1 MITRKEAEAVV
12 LDRLNA
18 TAPSTHRAAVMD
30 AWAKPYGWVVL
41 YDSEAYVRDGDDMK
55 RFFGN
60 GPTVVMHDGTVHPLG
75 SARPA
80 LAEVEAF
87 EQERGFLAR

>member
-1 MITRKEAEAVV
+1 MITRKEAEAIV

-18 TAPSTHRAAVMD
+18 AAPSTHRAAVVD
-30 AWAKPYGWVVL
+30 AWLKPYGWIVL

-75 SARPA
+75 SARA
-80 LAEVEAF
+80 AAAEVEAF
-87 EQERGFLAR
+87 ERERGLLAG